1 MTQPSGTD
9 ASQRHAA
16 MTGVA
21 PAGRSVGRVALVT
34 GAATGI
40 GAATARRLA
49 ADGARVVLVGRDGAA
64 LEEVRRALEAAGG
77 LADVAVVDVRDG
89 TALEDVVGRT
99 IAAHGR
105 IDSIVSNAGI
115 GRHGRVDEQPA
126 DELQE
131 LLDTHVAALWHLARA
146 AVPAMRRQGSGAIVA
161 VTSVHAY
168 ATLPL
173 VSAYAASKT
182 AILGLVRG
190 LALDHAAEGIRVN
203 AVAPG
208 SVDTPMLRAS
218 ARRRSPDD
226 PDAMLRA
233 WGERHP
239 IGRVIEADEV
249 ASAIAFLCSDDA
261 SAITGT
267 CLPVDG
273 GLLARLA
280 L

>member
-1 MTQPSGTD
+1 MAG
-9 ASQRHAA
+9 AS
-16 MTGVA
+16 
-21 PAGRSVGRVALVT
+21 PAGRFAGRVALVT

-40 GAATARRLA
+40 GAATARRFA
-49 ADGARVVLVGRDGAA
+49 ADGARVVLIGRDAGA
-64 LEEVRRALEAAGG
+64 LEVVRSGVERAGG
-77 LADVAVVDVRDG
+77 LADAVVADVRDG
-89 TALEDVVGRT
+89 TGLEDVVVRT
-99 IAAHGR
+99 IAAHDR
-105 IDSIVSNAGI
+105 IDAIVSNAGI

-146 AVPAMRRQGSGAIVA
+146 AVPAMRRQGSGVIIA